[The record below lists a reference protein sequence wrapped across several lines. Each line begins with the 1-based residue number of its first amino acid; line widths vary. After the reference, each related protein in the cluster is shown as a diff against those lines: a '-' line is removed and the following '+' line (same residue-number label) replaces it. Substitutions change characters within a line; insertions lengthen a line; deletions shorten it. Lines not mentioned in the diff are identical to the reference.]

1 MSDDTKN
8 SRDTGAS
15 RRRVL
20 NLDEVKPEPTGDPL
34 IDRGMELTLDGL
46 KEALA
51 DPDNPDHGAAKAA
64 NAYLGEQMR
73 DALDSAYGDTFRR
86 IGENLAAA
94 INPNRSDLFTASR
107 VGTPH
112 LSAQAR
118 SERWRVQMAD
128 LTEMELEP
136 NETPAKTLEA
146 LLEVAERMSEMVR
159 VSAEHRDVALQQMEH
174 FKAEAGASRKSERR
188 MFVLTWLAL
197 IGTWGAV
204 VVALFT
210 L

>member
-1 MSDDTKN
+1 MSDDTEN

-20 NLDEVKPEPTGDPL
+20 NLDEVEPEPTGDPL

-46 KEALA
+46 EEALA
-51 DPDNPDHGAAKAA
+51 DPDHPDHGAAKAA
-64 NAYLGEQMR
+64 NAYLGERMR
-73 DALDSAYGDTFRR
+73 NAVTSAYGDTFRR
-86 IGENLAAA
+86 IGENLTAA
-94 INPNRSDLFTASR
+94 INPNLSDLFTASR
-107 VGTPH
+107 VETPH
-112 LSAQAR
+112 PSAQAR
-118 SERWRVQMAD
+118 SERQRVRIGD
-128 LTEMELEP
+128 LTELEP
-136 NETPAKTLEA
+136 EPDETPAKTLQA

-159 VSAEHRDVALQQMEH
+159 VSAEHRDVALQQTEH
-174 FKAEAGASRKSERR
+174 SKAEAEASRKSERK

-197 IGTWGAV
+197 LGTWGAV